1 MSFCLDRT
9 KAIKIKAGIGCLK
22 FLQKLN
28 MVEVNEIA
36 VEVIKELG
44 KLTQLRKL
52 GIHKL
57 RREDGKVLCE
67 CIEKM
72 KHLESL
78 RVTAMSED
86 DFIDLEHVSSPP
98 KCLRTLILAGRLRKL
113 PEWITKLE
121 NLLKFAIFW
130 SKLGDD
136 LLKTIKSQH
145 SLVEL
150 WIEENAFDGEKLQF
164 EKGVFPRLKFLGLK
178 NLSGLNSI
186 IIEEGALPNLEGL
199 EFGPS
204 PHMKEVPFGIYH
216 LKKLKI
222 LHDFEMAGEFVDDMR
237 PEGQHRH
244 VVEHIPFVYSHGAD
258 SKYHRLSKLS
268 RKS

>member
-1 MSFCLDRT
+1 
-9 KAIKIKAGIGCLK
+9 
-22 FLQKLN
+22 

-52 GIHKL
+52 GIRKL

-72 KHLESL
+72 KHLEALS
-78 RVTAMSED
+78 VSAMNED
-86 DFIDLEHVSSPP
+86 DFIDLEYMSSPP
-98 KCLRTLILAGRLRKL
+98 KCLRTLVLSGRLRKL
-113 PEWITKLE
+113 PEWITKIE
-121 NLLKFAIFW
+121 NLLRFGIYW

-136 LLKTIKSQH
+136 PLKTIKSQH

-150 WIEENAFDGEKLQF
+150 WIEENAYDGEKLQF
-164 EKGVFPRLKFLGLK
+164 DKGVFPRLKFLGLR

-186 IIEEGALPNLEGL
+186 IIEEGALPNLDRL
-199 EFGPS
+199 DFGPS

-216 LKKLKI
+216 LKTLKYLSFI
-222 LHDFEMAGEFVDDMR
+222 DMPDEFVNGMC
-237 PEGQHRH
+237 PEGQHRY
-244 VVEHIPFVYSHGAD
+244 VVEHIPFVNILFKSGGGNYVSYSL
-258 SKYHRLSKLS
+258 KKL
-268 RKS
+268 